1 MASPHAAGVA
11 ALILSANP
19 TWSPAQVR
27 DEMVADATP
36 GVVSNAG
43 TGSPNLL
50 LFVDNGGAPPPPPGT
65 TVFFDNFE
73 TGLGWTTNPNGTDTA
88 TTGQWVR
95 GDPAGTS
102 SGITLQLGTT
112 VSGVNDLV
120 TGAAAGT
127 GAGSFDVDGGVTS
140 ILSPAIALPASGTLN
155 ADVLVVP
162 RPPQQLA
169 ERGLLPRLGGDRHH
183 DGRVPAARCGHQPC
197 RRLGDGHSE
206 YVRASPGR
214 RSGSASRRPTPRPPA
229 SSRPASTTYGSH
241 EPSPRHV
248 VGRVVIHLRHERA

>member
-27 DEMVADATP
+27 NEMVADATS
-36 GVVSNAG
+36 GVVGNAG

-50 LFVDNGGAPPPPPGT
+50 LFVDNGGAPPPPPPGT

-73 TGLGWTTNPNGTDTA
+73 TSLGWTTNASGTDTA

-120 TGAAAGT
+120 TGASAGT
-127 GAGSFDVDGGVTS
+127 GAGSFDVDSGVTS
-140 ILSPAIALPASGTLN
+140 ILSPAIAI
-155 ADVLVVP
+155 
-162 RPPQQLA
+162 
-169 ERGLLPRLGGDRHH
+169 
-183 DGRVPAARCGHQPC
+183 
-197 RRLGDGHSE
+197 
-206 YVRASPGR
+206 
-214 RSGSASRRPTPRPPA
+214 
-229 SSRPASTTYGSH
+229 PASTTVNLSFSWYLAHLNNS
-241 EPSPRHV
+241 SSADFFRVYV
-248 VGRVVIHLRHERA
+248 VTGTSTVVFQQLGAATNRAGVWGTASVNLTSFAGQTVRLRIEAADASTASLVEAGVDDVRITRT